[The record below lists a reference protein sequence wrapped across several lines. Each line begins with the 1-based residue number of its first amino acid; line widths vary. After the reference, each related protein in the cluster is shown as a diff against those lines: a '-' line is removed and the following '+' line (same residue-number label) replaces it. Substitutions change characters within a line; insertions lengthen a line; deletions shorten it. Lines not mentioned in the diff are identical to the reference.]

1 MKLNAGV
8 TLGRVIR
15 DVNDTAPSDLTP
27 HLQKK
32 VPATHGFNRLQL
44 GVNRQFLKNVCRD
57 RNIGGIRH
65 TDDSVSVDI
74 QLKEFTER
82 TGIDP
87 ILFRKDQGSSLQE
100 LEEDDFCLV
109 IQTANQQEMLRRF
122 GNRGICVDSTHST
135 NKYDFLLYSGML
147 ES

>member
-1 MKLNAGV
+1 MKMCFKIVLFLIVLVKLNTGV
-8 TLGRVIR
+8 SLGRVIR

-32 VPATHGFNRLQL
+32 VPATYGFNRLQL

-65 TDDSVSVDI
+65 SDDPVSVDI
-74 QLKEFTER
+74 QLREFTER

-87 ILFRKDQGSSLQE
+87 ILFGSPSS
-100 LEEDDFCLV
+100 
-109 IQTANQQEMLRRF
+109 AP
-122 GNRGICVDSTHST
+122 DSP
-135 NKYDFLLYSGML
+135 K
-147 ES
+147 